1 MPGLFP
7 NLLANGASGIAVG
20 MATNIPPHNAAEV
33 IDAALLLIDNPQAE
47 LAQLLDHVKGPDFPT
62 GGIIVDSAETIAH
75 AYATGRGGLRVRA
88 RFSHGREADGGRE
101 TPGIENQPAGTRSL
115 DASEIPYQ

>member
-1 MPGLFP
+1 MPVLCP

-33 IDAALLLIDNPQAE
+33 IDAALLLIDNPSAE
-47 LAQLLDHVKGPDFPT
+47 LAQLLEHVKGPDFPT

-75 AYATGRGGLRVRA
+75 AYATGRGGFRVRA
-88 RFSHGREADGGRE
+88 RFSTGR
-101 TPGIENQPAGTRSL
+101 RSEERRVGKECV
-115 DASEIPYQ
+115 STCRSRWSPYH

>member
-33 IDAALLLIDNPQAE
+33 IDAALLLIDNPRAA
-47 LAQLLDHVKGPDFPT
+47 LAQLLEHVKGPDFPT
-62 GGIIVDSAETIAH
+62 GGIILDRPETIAH
-75 AYATGRGGLRVRA
+75 AYETGRGRFRVRA
-88 RFSHGREADGGRE
+88 RSWTGKARRSACEDSEREKRG
-101 TPGIENQPAGTRSL
+101 N
-115 DASEIPYQ
+115 

>member
-1 MPGLFP
+1 
-7 NLLANGASGIAVG
+7 

-75 AYATGRGGLRVRA
+75 AYATGRGGFRVRA
-88 RFSHGREADGGRE
+88 RFSTGREGDGGWE
-101 TPGIENQPAGTRSL
+101 ATGIEKQPGGTWQLRSEEHT
-115 DASEIPYQ
+115 SELQSLMRISYAVVCL